1 MGRPDP
7 SDFSRVGKEARGR
20 AAQMGLSNA
29 EVARRAHV
37 DPATVGNFFNGTS
50 WPRRSKLSKIEE
62 VLGLEPGALTA
73 AAEGAEITTVE
84 VVEPQTLTVPVPDS
98 VPLADLSEPQ
108 LDYLR
113 SAATLGVMRA
123 FSEIEVQQLRANSPD
138 A

>member
-7 SDFSRVGKEARGR
+7 SDFARVGKEARGR
-20 AAQMGLSNA
+20 AAQMGLTNA
-29 EVARRAHV
+29 EVARRAQV

-50 WPRRSKLSKIEE
+50 WPRRAQLSKIED

-73 AAEGAEITTVE
+73 AAEGVEINSVE
-84 VVEPQTLTVPVPDS
+84 LVDPQTLTVSVPDS

-113 SAATLGVMRA
+113 SAATLGIMRA
-123 FSEIEVQQLRANSPD
+123 FSEIEVQQLRANAAD